1 MTNAIQLYYLYMP
14 TASRTVG
21 VDDQLNQTQLLY
33 ADISF
38 FSFRD
43 NDTQKIIIIDLMQKF
58 EAFALGFS
66 KMQ

>member
-1 MTNAIQLYYLYMP
+1 VKIIG
-14 TASRTVG
+14 ASRTVE

-43 NDTQKIIIIDLMQKF
+43 NDTPKIIIIDLMQKF
-58 EAFALGFS
+58 EAFALGLS
-66 KMQ
+66 KIQ